1 VRRFNGR
8 LAALPAYDDFT
19 HFAQPMFSLEKAQG
33 TSNAKKVKIAVN
45 WRCVEY
51 EHLVC
56 QLPYVTPEHKQL
68 TQLFMAWA
76 DLYVTLRSVA
86 PTAQSTGT
94 MQNEYA
100 PHASCDGSLLDIIA
114 RFVMIN
120 VYFLSIN
127 AKENAGQCGFFA
139 LILVSMQSNISIK
152 ILASGTPDSH
162 NTWLKHRGLL
172 QERRR
177 VWTCQRGMLCT
188 TCLRLCSCGV
198 QLTTRG

>member
-1 VRRFNGR
+1 MRRFNGR

-56 QLPYVTPEHKQL
+56 QLPYVTPEHKEL

-86 PTAQSTGT
+86 PTAHSTSA

-100 PHASCDGSLLDIIA
+100 TPTSGSGFSFD
-114 RFVMIN
+114 IN
-120 VYFLSIN
+120 VL
-127 AKENAGQCGFFA
+127 
-139 LILVSMQSNISIK
+139 
-152 ILASGTPDSH
+152 
-162 NTWLKHRGLL
+162 
-172 QERRR
+172 
-177 VWTCQRGMLCT
+177 
-188 TCLRLCSCGV
+188 
-198 QLTTRG
+198 

>member
-1 VRRFNGR
+1 MRRFNGR

-139 LILVSMQSNISIK
+139 LILVSMQA
-152 ILASGTPDSH
+152 ILAS
-162 NTWLKHRGLL
+162 KYLL
-172 QERRR
+172 QVRQIHTIPGSSTVGCCRREGGSGR
-177 VWTCQRGMLCT
+177 AKGACCAPHACVCVPVGCN
-188 TCLRLCSCGV
+188 
-198 QLTTRG
+198 